1 MKKIVLLSMIVV
13 STFVSS
19 TSFAR
24 NLTIEQFL
32 LEYDKNEILRELT
45 HEEMFDFFLGLSAYQ
60 ERSIRNKGTKLFCL
74 PNNRLASKKQAF
86 IIFRKFAEKSQRLL
100 HMPHIVRPY
109 ILLDG
114 LIASFPCN
122 LKAPHIT

>member
-1 MKKIVLLSMIVV
+1 MLLSVVVV
-13 STFVSS
+13 STIVSW

-32 LEYDKNEILRELT
+32 LEYDKSEILRELT

-60 ERSIRNKGTKLFCL
+60 ERSIRNKGTKLFCVL
-74 PNNRLASKKQAF
+74 NNRLESKKQIF